1 MKELNMF
8 FPINRF
14 KSIDYKAKDWELYA
28 LQSSVRFIREEAV
41 VWKDFEIKSKELY
54 FNSKGYLEKQIFKDQ
69 FKIVYHYNNSY
80 LFPKLVEVYFLNTL
94 KIKLRFSY
102 NSLKNELIVYNYNS
116 YDALEKQSSYL
127 YNSQN
132 LLIEE
137 KHISRKEEFSI
148 KYNFDNQLRII
159 EQQHYV
165 FDNLECLF
173 LFQYLESGKLIK
185 ENYNWEQKLVSIEE
199 HHYNKKTN
207 SKIITI
213 YNTKKVLLHNYSFEY
228 DCYTN
233 LVKKRKVENAF
244 IQETITN
251 RYDYDT
257 LNNWVERNK
266 IHKGEITSTTKRRIN
281 YF

>member
-14 KSIDYKAKDWELYA
+14 KSIDYKTKDWELYA
-28 LQSSVRFIREEAV
+28 LQSSVRFIKEEAV
-41 VWKDFEIKSKELY
+41 VWKDFEIKSKELH
-54 FNSKGYLEKQIFKDQ
+54 FNSKGYLEKQVFKDQ
-69 FKIVYHYNNSY
+69 FKIVYHYDDSY

-102 NSLKNELIVYNYNS
+102 NSLKNELIVDNYNYH
-116 YDALEKQSSYL
+116 DVLEKRSSFL

-132 LLIEE
+132 LLFEE
-137 KHISRKEEFSI
+137 KHISKKEEFSI

-165 FDNLECLF
+165 FDNLESLF
-173 LFQYLESGKLIK
+173 LFQYLENGMLIK

-199 HHYNKKTN
+199 HNHNKKTN
-207 SKIITI
+207 FKTISI

-266 IHKGEITSTTKRRIN
+266 IHKGEITSTKKRQIN

>member
-1 MKELNMF
+1 MF

-14 KSIDYKAKDWELYA
+14 KSIDYKTKDWELYA

-69 FKIVYHYNNSY
+69 FKIVYHYNDSY

-94 KIKLRFSY
+94 KIKLKFSY
-102 NSLKNELIVYNYNS
+102 NSLKNELIVDNYNYH
-116 YDALEKQSSYL
+116 DIIEKQSSYL

-137 KHISRKEEFSI
+137 KHISKKEEFSI
-148 KYNFDNQLRII
+148 KYNFDNQFRII
-159 EQQHYV
+159 EEEHYV

-173 LFQYLESGKLIK
+173 MFQYFESGKFIK

-199 HHYNKKTN
+199 HYHNKKTN